1 MLIEFEE
8 KYLLELYQTGKTSD
22 KKHRFQPQIIRGYK
36 RAVDILKIA
45 KRIEDLYPY
54 KELNFGILQGEKKG
68 IYSVRANWQY
78 RIEFTVREMG
88 SEQIVTLCTI
98 LELNNHYR

>member
-54 KELNFGILQGEKKG
+54 KGLNFEILQGEKKG
-68 IYSVRANWQY
+68 IYSVRANGQY

-98 LELNNHYR
+98 LESNNHYR

>member
-8 KYLLELYQTGKTSD
+8 KYLLELYLTGKTSD
-22 KKHRFQPQIIRGYK
+22 KKHRFQPQIIRGYR

-54 KELNFGILQGEKKG
+54 KGLNFEILQGEKRG
-68 IYSVRANWQY
+68 IYSVRANGQY
-78 RIEFTVREMG
+78 RIEFTVGKMG

-98 LELNNHYR
+98 LELNNH

>member
-8 KYLLELYQTGKTSD
+8 KYLLELYLTGKTSD
-22 KKHRFQPQIIRGYK
+22 KKHRFQPQIIRGYR

-54 KELNFGILQGEKKG
+54 KGLNFEILQGEKKG
-68 IYSVRANWQY
+68 IYSVRANAP
-78 RIEFTVREMG
+78 
-88 SEQIVTLCTI
+88 
-98 LELNNHYR
+98 